1 MGSLKANTNYSVTS
15 NVRKVVKNADSLNV
29 EQGLLEEGGRAPK
42 EGGELQ
48 RSGGKSK
55 IIFAD
60 VVGSANDNDDIQ
72 VMSNIGSFRA
82 GSRKKISFDSEGIQ
96 NKNIKIKKNI
106 DRLEA
111 RQTDLLRELEV
122 KRNDAARER
131 VDAVTAELQ

>member
-72 VMSNIGSFRA
+72 VTSNIGSFRA

-96 NKNIKIKKNI
+96 NKDIKTKKNI
-106 DRLEA
+106 DKLEA
-111 RQTDLLRELEV
+111 KRTDLLQELEV
-122 KRNDAARER
+122 KKYSDSINSFP
-131 VDAVTAELQ
+131 